1 MSNSHAETR
10 ASSRKRPAYPRKRA
24 VQACLT
30 CRQRRTKCDNEK
42 PACNSC
48 KKLGIDCVYHEFE
61 KASFDAASLAILR
74 RLDELESVV
83 KGSRPLPAA
92 PQPCLDFASSL
103 SSSPFPTTDIDW
115 INSFEVRYVNREVI
129 FNWPVWKAADLHPS
143 SQDSPPAI
151 FPGIDS
157 VSRPLL
163 VSDVDV
169 QDASRLLGIFLS
181 IYHIFNPVLD
191 IPTIE
196 EHAKSTSLNGFG
208 WDAGSCLVLLVL
220 ALGTTVDH
228 NNIPTHTSLSARQNE
243 NFSRAEAY
251 FVAAQRRMGL
261 LLSSSG
267 IAEAQCFF
275 LAGVYLM
282 TTMRPADAWKMF
294 TRALSS
300 CHTFQL
306 SCRDASPGAIR
317 LQQTIHWACFK
328 SELEVRLELGIIKTS
343 AWDLRYPDLFPD
355 PPESIQSQGEPAW
368 YFYLAEIALRRLNN
382 RILSATCLDSQETGN
397 VADKVTMTLEFERQA
412 HSWARS
418 LPPSLR
424 PAIDDSS
431 DVTFDFNENGQL
443 RFILSGHLID
453 CLELMYWP
461 FIYAAVHGRLGDDRD
476 SHMLASRGLD
486 FCVRRININKTGF
499 FHRHHGT
506 WLMLQ
511 SCTRSALVLIAA
523 ANGGLHD
530 KLPHDWR
537 ASVEDVVNL
546 LKYWV
551 DEVPDFRR
559 MIEILASH
567 E

>member
-1 MSNSHAETR
+1 MSDAHAETR

-24 VQACLT
+24 AQACLT
-30 CRQRRTKCDNEK
+30 CRQRQTKCDNEK

-48 KKLGIDCVYHEFE
+48 KKLGIECVYHEFE
-61 KASFDAASLAILR
+61 KACFDAASLAILR

-92 PQPCLDFASSL
+92 PQPSLDFA
-103 SSSPFPTTDIDW
+103 SSPFPTTDIDW
-115 INSFEVRYVNREVI
+115 INSFEVRYVNRDVI
-129 FNWPVWKAADLHPS
+129 LQWPVWKTVDV
-143 SQDSPPAI
+143 DSPSHESPAAI
-151 FPGIDS
+151 SPGIDV

-163 VSDVDV
+163 VSDVNV
-169 QDASRLLGIFLS
+169 QDTSRLLDIFLS
-181 IYHIFNPVLD
+181 VYHIFNPVLD
-191 IPTIE
+191 IATIE
-196 EHAKSTSLNGFG
+196 EH
-208 WDAGSCLVLLVL
+208 LLVL
-220 ALGTTVDH
+220 ALGTTADH
-228 NNIPTHTSLSARQNE
+228 ENGVAQTSLSVRQNE
-243 NFSRAEAY
+243 HFSRAEAF

-261 LLSSSG
+261 LLSNSG

-282 TTMRPADAWKMF
+282 TMMRPADAWKMF

-328 SELEVRLELGIIKTS
+328 SELEVRLELGISKTS
-343 AWDLRYPDLFPD
+343 AWDLRFPDLFPD
-355 PPESIQSQGEPAW
+355 PPESIQSHGEPAW

-382 RILSATCLDSQETGN
+382 RILSATCLDDQNTGN
-397 VADKVTMTLEFERQA
+397 VADKVATTLEFERQA
-412 HSWARS
+412 HSWS

-424 PAIDDSS
+424 PAIDDAS
-431 DVTFDFNENGQL
+431 DVAFDFDENGQL

-461 FIYAAVHGRLGDDRD
+461 FIYAAVHGQLGDDRD

-486 FCVRRININKTGF
+486 FCVRRIKINKSGF
-499 FHRHHGT
+499 FYQHHGT

-523 ANGGLHD
+523 AYGGLHD
-530 KLPHDWR
+530 KLPHDWKD
-537 ASVEDVVNL
+537 SVGDVVNL

-551 DEVPDFRR
+551 DEVPEFKR
-559 MIEILASH
+559 MIEILAT
-567 E
+567 

>member
-10 ASSRKRPAYPRKRA
+10 VSSRKRPAYPRKRA

-61 KASFDAASLAILR
+61 KAS
-74 RLDELESVV
+74 
-83 KGSRPLPAA
+83 
-92 PQPCLDFASSL
+92 
-103 SSSPFPTTDIDW
+103 
-115 INSFEVRYVNREVI
+115 
-129 FNWPVWKAADLHPS
+129 
-143 SQDSPPAI
+143 QD
-151 FPGIDS
+151 
-157 VSRPLL
+157 
-163 VSDVDV
+163 
-169 QDASRLLGIFLS
+169 
-181 IYHIFNPVLD
+181 
-191 IPTIE
+191 
-196 EHAKSTSLNGFG
+196 
-208 WDAGSCLVLLVL
+208 
-220 ALGTTVDH
+220 
-228 NNIPTHTSLSARQNE
+228 
-243 NFSRAEAY
+243 
-251 FVAAQRRMGL
+251 
-261 LLSSSG
+261 
-267 IAEAQCFF
+267 
-275 LAGVYLM
+275 
-282 TTMRPADAWKMF
+282 
-294 TRALSS
+294 
-300 CHTFQL
+300 
-306 SCRDASPGAIR
+306 
-317 LQQTIHWACFK
+317 
-328 SELEVRLELGIIKTS
+328 
-343 AWDLRYPDLFPD
+343 
-355 PPESIQSQGEPAW
+355 
-368 YFYLAEIALRRLNN
+368 
-382 RILSATCLDSQETGN
+382 TGN
-397 VADKVTMTLEFERQA
+397 VADKVAMTLEFERQA

-431 DVTFDFNENGQL
+431 DVTFDFDENGQL

-461 FIYAAVHGRLGDDRD
+461 YIYAAVHGRLGDDRD

-523 ANGGLHD
+523 AYGGLHD
-530 KLPHDWR
+530 KLPHDWK

-546 LKYWV
+546 LKHWV